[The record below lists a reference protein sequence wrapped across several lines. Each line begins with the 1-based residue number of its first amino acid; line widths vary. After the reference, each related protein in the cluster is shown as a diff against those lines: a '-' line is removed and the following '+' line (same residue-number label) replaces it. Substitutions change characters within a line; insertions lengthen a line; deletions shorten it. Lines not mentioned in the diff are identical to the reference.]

1 MFGHL
6 KLRKTFNRSL
16 FTTVMLIAVSQF
28 NFGFDQQGFNSTQ
41 AMDAFERQFGWY
53 NPQKKVY
60 YLESWWLSL
69 FAGLPYIGFGI
80 GILIGSSVSK
90 RFGRRMCMFS
100 MSVWSCIATTVIMT
114 SKSRDQILAARIL
127 AYIYIGMELAVVP
140 IYQSEITPQC
150 ARGFVVG
157 TYQLS
162 LASELVGRVPDPIW
176 TLLSSAADSDSWHLS
191 PRWLA
196 MQGRNEEALIALT
209 RLREGKFTE
218 DEIAAEM
225 AHIRAGID
233 REVEKGKFKDMFHGK
248 QMTKRTMSVI
258 GVNFFMQA
266 TGSILAS
273 VYGAIFVKQLG
284 FINPF
289 TVTII
294 TSIINIFMC
303 LCAMVLLDKM
313 GRRNVIFFGGSIQ
326 TAGLFAMGGLGLT
339 QNPSVPVKSAIVAM
353 MIVMTTGFTLGWA
366 PTSHVLSAEIPSMR
380 LRDITYRTA
389 SVVNIVM
396 QFTIAFTLPY
406 LLNAPYANLGSKV
419 GLIFGSIGF
428 LSLVFV
434 YLCVPECKGRTL
446 EEIDTLF
453 EMEVPLRKFQQMD
466 LSRVDAHVSS
476 NKQDVETGSDVVM
489 TLHVGRKD

>member
-114 SKSRDQILAARIL
+114 SKSRDQILGARIL

-162 LASELVGRVPDPIW
+162 LA
-176 TLLSSAADSDSWHLS
+176 S

-266 TGSILAS
+266 TGSIFAS

-453 EMEVPLRKFQQMD
+453 EKEVPLRKFQKMN
-466 LSRVDAHVSS
+466 LSLVDSHVSS
-476 NKQDVETGSDVVM
+476 HKQDVETGSDVVVA
-489 TLHVGRKD
+489 LHVGGKD

>member
-1 MFGHL
+1 MLGHL

-41 AMDAFERQFGWY
+41 ATDAFERQFGWY
-53 NPQKKVY
+53 NPHKKVY

-157 TYQLS
+157 IYQLS
-162 LASELVGRVPDPIW
+162 LALAFGLSQSLPDG
-176 TLLSSAADSDSWHLS
+176 LLCKVETKKPSSPS
-191 PRWLA
+191 LA
-196 MQGRNEEALIALT
+196 SAEAN
-209 RLREGKFTE
+209 
-218 DEIAAEM
+218 
-225 AHIRAGID
+225 

-396 QFTIAFTLPY
+396 QFTIAFTLQY

-453 EMEVPLRKFQQMD
+453 EMEVPLRKFQKMD

-476 NKQDVETGSDVVM
+476 NKQDVETGSDVVVALM
-489 TLHVGRKD
+489 WEERTSLHDT